1 MRPYR
6 WPIWLADGENEKG
19 RGEMVSRCLY
29 LLVGVKCDPTDGRSG
44 WQMGENEKGRGD
56 GRAAPGL
63 LSRRVSCPETCV
75 VQWRQRSVRLALIF
89 WFLKNVR
96 AGRATVTPLYVV
108 QN

>member
-6 WPIWLADGENEKG
+6 WPMAGRWENEKG

-63 LSRRVSCPETCV
+63 TS
-75 VQWRQRSVRLALIF
+75 
-89 WFLKNVR
+89 
-96 AGRATVTPLYVV
+96 
-108 QN
+108 